1 MWGGREERKAQG
13 RGWDVSMLESRQ
25 TLVWGLDLP
34 SREAS
39 DLQVS
44 APARLPELQRVTSFL
59 GQSTH

>member
-1 MWGGREERKAQG
+1 MDGREERKAQG

-44 APARLPELQRVTSFL
+44 APARLPGL
-59 GQSTH
+59 